1 MILGFTLY
9 AASQAQIA
17 IMMQQLSDAL
27 NTFDRSYLDI
37 FPMLVVGLFI
47 VRGLG
52 SFLGTYSS
60 GVISRN
66 VVYVMRVQVF
76 EKILKL
82 PMSFFM
88 KESGGKTSAK
98 LVYNVEQVTAA
109 GTDALKVIVRDGLT
123 VIGLVGYLFY
133 TNWKLSLTLFLIIPM
148 VAGIVAY
155 ASKRFRRLSGRVQ
168 QSMGDVSH
176 IVNEVINAI
185 DVVKN
190 NSGQE
195 QELARFD
202 RASKNNLRQGLKI
215 IMTDSVMTPLIQL
228 ILACGLAFVVWLAL
242 TPEILGDNE
251 SPGVFFGYITAIGL
265 LSSPVKAL
273 TQVNAKIQ
281 RGIAGA
287 DSIFSMI
294 DSAEEADTGTLTP
307 DIRGQIDFKD
317 ISLRYDDG
325 TEALKNINLSIKAGE
340 SVALVGRSGA
350 GKSSLVHLLTRQFEA
365 TSGTIEI
372 DGAALQ
378 NIKLSSLREQIAVV
392 SQRVNLFASSV
403 RDNIAYG
410 RLSGKS
416 MSEIESAA
424 RSAFADQFIK
434 QLPNGY
440 DSQLSAG
447 GEGLSGG
454 QRQRIAIA
462 RGLLKDAPILI
473 LDEATSALDNESEHY
488 IQEAIETL
496 KAGRTTLMIAHR
508 LTSIEQADRIVVMD
522 RGQIIE
528 IGNHEELMKLGGTY
542 SSMYERDFADQQINP
557 S

>member
-1 MILGFTLY
+1 M
-9 AASQAQIA
+9 
-17 IMMQQLSDAL
+17 
-27 NTFDRSYLDI
+27 
-37 FPMLVVGLFI
+37 
-47 VRGLG
+47 
-52 SFLGTYSS
+52 
-60 GVISRN
+60 
-66 VVYVMRVQVF
+66 
-76 EKILKL
+76 
-82 PMSFFM
+82 
-88 KESGGKTSAK
+88 
-98 LVYNVEQVTAA
+98 
-109 GTDALKVIVRDGLT
+109 
-123 VIGLVGYLFY
+123 
-133 TNWKLSLTLFLIIPM
+133 
-148 VAGIVAY
+148 
-155 ASKRFRRLSGRVQ
+155 
-168 QSMGDVSH
+168 
-176 IVNEVINAI
+176 
-185 DVVKN
+185 
-190 NSGQE
+190 
-195 QELARFD
+195 
-202 RASKNNLRQGLKI
+202 
-215 IMTDSVMTPLIQL
+215 
-228 ILACGLAFVVWLAL
+228 
-242 TPEILGDNE
+242 
-251 SPGVFFGYITAIGL
+251 
-265 LSSPVKAL
+265 
-273 TQVNAKIQ
+273 
-281 RGIAGA
+281 
-287 DSIFSMI
+287 
-294 DSAEEADTGTLTP
+294 
-307 DIRGQIDFKD
+307 
-317 ISLRYDDG
+317 
-325 TEALKNINLSIKAGE
+325 
-340 SVALVGRSGA
+340 
-350 GKSSLVHLLTRQFEA
+350 VHLLTRQFEA

-372 DGAALQ
+372 DGAPLQ